1 MSIENPGETTKKL
14 KEVVQLICLF
24 LFHLMSKKQILNEM
38 LGNIQ
43 VLPQE
48 LKEKKRNK
56 EQT

>member
-1 MSIENPGETTKKL
+1 
-14 KEVVQLICLF
+14 
-24 LFHLMSKKQILNEM
+24 MSKKQILNEM

-56 EQT
+56 EQTWNTEN